1 MPSPFTL
8 QTTVKLNSGYGMPII
23 GLGVFENDHCIPACN
38 AALKHGYRHI
48 DTAEYYHN
56 EVDVGYAVRES
67 GIPREEI
74 FVTTKIYDPDHGYE
88 STFVHVENSLAKLQF
103 SYIDLYLIHSPL
115 SGREKRLQTYRA
127 LTAKRD
133 AGVIRSVGVSNY
145 GVHHLEEIRE
155 AGLDTP
161 AVNQIELHP
170 FCQQKSIVT
179 YCKDHG
185 IVVQA
190 YTPLAR
196 GDFSHPI
203 IQDVS
208 KSSGRTPAQVLIRW
222 SLQKGYVPLPKSSQ
236 PNRVIDNAR
245 VFDSELSGEEMTKLD
260 GLDKGRD
267 GCVTWNPVDAL

>member
-1 MPSPFTL
+1 MASPFTL
-8 QTTVKLNSGYGMPII
+8 QTTVKLNSGYEMPIV
-23 GLGVFENDHCIPACN
+23 GLGVFENDHCIPACS

-48 DTAEYYHN
+48 DTAEYYRN
-56 EVDVGYAVRES
+56 EVDVGRAVRES

-74 FVTTKIYDPDHGYE
+74 FVTTKIYHPDHGYE
-88 STFVHVENSLAKLQF
+88 STFSHVENSLAKLQI

-127 LTAKRD
+127 LLAKRD

-155 AGLDTP
+155 AELETP

-170 FCQQKSIVT
+170 FCQQRPIVA

-185 IVVQA
+185 IIIQA
-190 YTPLAR
+190 YSPLIR
-196 GDFSHPI
+196 GDFSHPV

-208 KSSGRTPAQVLIRW
+208 KSSGKSPAQVLVRW

-245 VFDSELSGEEMTKLD
+245 VFDFELSDEEMTKLD
-260 GLDKGRD
+260 GLDKGRN
-267 GCVTWNPVDAL
+267 GCVTWNPVDAP